1 MKIVI
6 AGGSGFLG
14 RALQQHFAT
23 QSHELI
29 LLNRSPRAANEI
41 AWDGKNQGD
50 WSSVIDGADVLI
62 NLTGKPVDCR
72 YTEANKAAIVS
83 SRTDSTKALQEAVNR
98 AGHKPEVWINA
109 SSATIYIHAET
120 RQMNEYTGTIG
131 DDFSMNVCKDWEAE
145 FFKENNTGTRKVAIR
160 TSFVLGNE
168 GGAYPKLKRLTQA
181 FLGGSQGN
189 GRQMM
194 SWIHIHDF
202 CRAIEH
208 IINDR
213 EIDGPV
219 NVTAPEP
226 LPNKEFMRL
235 LRRKYHRPFGLSP
248 NRLLLELGAVFL
260 RTEAELLLKS
270 RNVYP
275 EKLMLQGFRFN
286 YPTIAQA
293 LQQL

>member
-29 LLNRSPRAANEI
+29 LLNRSPRAKNEI
-41 AWDGKNQGD
+41 AWDGKNQGE
-50 WSSVIDGADVLI
+50 WSGVVDGADVLI
-62 NLTGKPVDCR
+62 NLAGKSVDCR

-98 AGHKPEVWINA
+98 AGHKPAVWINA

-145 FFKENNTGTRKVAIR
+145 FFKENNAGTRKVAIR
-160 TSFVLGNE
+160 TSIVLGNE
-168 GGAYPKLKRLTQA
+168 GGAYPKLKCLTQA

-202 CRAIEH
+202 CRTIEH

-226 LPNKEFMRL
+226 LSNKEFMRL
-235 LRRKYHRPFGLSP
+235 LRNKYHRPFGLSQ
-248 NRLLLELGAVFL
+248 NRLLLELGAIFL

-275 EKLMLQGFRFN
+275 EKLMLQGFRFEF
-286 YPTIAQA
+286 PTIAQA
-293 LQQL
+293 LQHL

>member
-14 RALQQHFAT
+14 RALQQYFAT
-23 QSHELI
+23 QSQELI
-29 LLNRSPRAANEI
+29 LLNRNPRAANEI

-62 NLTGKPVDCR
+62 NLAGKSVDCR

-83 SRTDSTKALQEAVNR
+83 SRIDSTKALQEAVNR
-98 AGHKPEVWINA
+98 AGHKPAVWINA

-131 DDFSMNVCKDWEAE
+131 DDFSMNVCKDWEGA
-145 FFKENNTGTRKVAIR
+145 FFKENNAGTRKVAIR
-160 TSFVLGNE
+160 TSIVLGNE
-168 GGAYPKLKRLTQA
+168 GGAYPKLKRLTQV

-202 CRAIEH
+202 CRAVEH

-226 LPNKEFMRL
+226 IPNKEFMRL
-235 LRRKYHRPFGLSP
+235 LRNKYHRPFGLSQ
-248 NRLLLELGAVFL
+248 NRLLLELGAIFL

-275 EKLMLQGFRFN
+275 EKLMLQGFRFE
-286 YPTIAQA
+286 YPTIGQA

>member
-14 RALQQHFAT
+14 RALQQYFTA
-23 QSHELI
+23 QSHEII

-41 AWDGKNQGD
+41 AWDGKNQGE

-62 NLTGKPVDCR
+62 NLAGKSVDCR

-83 SRTDSTKALQEAVNR
+83 SRIDSTKALQEAVNR
-98 AGHKPEVWINA
+98 ASHKPAVWINA
-109 SSATIYIHAET
+109 SSATIYIHADT

-131 DDFSMNVCKDWEAE
+131 DDFSMNVCKDWEAT

-160 TSFVLGNE
+160 TSIVLGNE

-181 FLGGSQGN
+181 FLGGCQGN
-189 GRQMM
+189 GQQMM

-202 CRAIEH
+202 CRAIDH

-219 NVTAPEP
+219 NVTAPAP
-226 LPNKEFMRL
+226 LPNKVFMRL
-235 LRRKYHRPFGLSP
+235 LRHKYHRPFGLSQ
-248 NRLLLELGAVFL
+248 NRLQLELGAIFL

-275 EKLMLQGFRFN
+275 EKLMLQGFSFN
-286 YPTIAQA
+286 YPTIVQA

>member
-14 RALQQHFAT
+14 RALQQYFSA
-23 QSHELI
+23 QSHEIILI
-29 LLNRSPRAANEI
+29 NRKPRSANEV

-50 WSSVIDGADVLI
+50 WSKVVDGADVLI
-62 NLTGKPVDCR
+62 NLAGKSVDCR
-72 YTEANKAAIVS
+72 YSEANKAAILS
-83 SRTDSTKALQEAVNR
+83 SRIDSTKALQEAVHK
-98 AGHKPEVWINA
+98 ASHKPKLWINA
-109 SSATIYIHAET
+109 SSATIYIHADT

-131 DDFSMNVCKDWEAE
+131 DDFSMNVCKAWEAE
-145 FFKENNTGTRKVAIR
+145 FFKDKQAEVRKVAIR
-160 TSFVLGNE
+160 TSIVLGTE
-168 GGAYPKLKRLTQA
+168 GGAYPKLKGLTKA
-181 FLGGSQGN
+181 YLGGIQGN

-194 SWIHIHDF
+194 SWIHVQDF

-208 IINDR
+208 IIKDQ

-226 LPNKEFMRL
+226 LPNKTFMEL
-235 LRRKYHRPFGLSP
+235 LRKKYHRSFGLSQ
-248 NRLLLELGAVFL
+248 NRLLLELGAIFL

-270 RNVYP
+270 RNVFP
-275 EKLMLQGFRFN
+275 EKLLLQGFRFN
-286 YPTIAQA
+286 YPTMQQA

>member
-14 RALQQHFAT
+14 RALQQYFAT
-23 QSHELI
+23 AS
-29 LLNRSPRAANEI
+29 NEI
-41 AWDGKNQGD
+41 IVINRAPRSTNAIQWDGKNQDD
-50 WSSVIDGADVLI
+50 WTSAINGADVLI
-62 NLTGKPVDCR
+62 NLAGKSVDCR
-72 YTEANKAAIVS
+72 YTEANKNAISS
-83 SRTDSTKALQEAVNR
+83 SRIDSTQALQEAVTQ
-98 AGHKPEVWINA
+98 ASHKPAVWINA
-109 SSATIYIHAET
+109 SSATIYIHAAT

-131 DDFSMNVCKDWEAE
+131 DDFSMNVCKDWEAA
-145 FFKENNTGTRKVAIR
+145 FFKEHTPGVRKVAIR
-160 TSFVLGNE
+160 TAIVLANE
-168 GGAYPKLKRLTQA
+168 GGAYPKLKALTKA
-181 FLGGSQGN
+181 FLGGHQGD
-189 GRQMM
+189 GQQMM

-208 IINDR
+208 IINDQ

-219 NVTAPEP
+219 NITAPGP

-235 LRRKYHRPFGLSP
+235 LREKYRRPFGLSQS
-248 NRLLLELGAVFL
+248 RLLLELGAIFL

-275 EKLMLQGFRFN
+275 EKLMLQGFRFK
-286 YPTIAQA
+286 YPTIEQA

>member
-14 RALQQHFAT
+14 RALQQYFAA
-23 QSHELI
+23 QSHEII
-29 LLNRSPRAANEI
+29 LLNRSPRAANEL
-41 AWDGKNQGD
+41 AWDGKNQGE
-50 WSSVIDGADVLI
+50 WSNVIDGADVLI
-62 NLTGKPVDCR
+62 NLAGKSVDCR

-83 SRTDSTKALQEAVNR
+83 SRIDSTKALQEAVNR
-98 AGHKPEVWINA
+98 ASHKPAVWINA
-109 SSATIYIHAET
+109 SSATIYIHADT

-131 DDFSMNVCKDWEAE
+131 DDFSMNVCKDWEAA
-145 FFKENNTGTRKVAIR
+145 FFIENNAGTRKVAIR
-160 TSFVLGNE
+160 TSIVLGNE

-189 GRQMM
+189 GQQMM

-202 CRAIEH
+202 CRAIDH

-226 LPNKEFMRL
+226 LPNKVFMRL
-235 LRRKYHRPFGLSP
+235 LRCKYHRPFGLSQ
-248 NRLLLELGAVFL
+248 NRLLLELGAIFL

>member
-1 MKIVI
+1 MKIII

-14 RALQQHFAT
+14 RALQQYFAAP
-23 QSHELI
+23 SNELI
-29 LLNRSPRAANEI
+29 VINRSPRSANEV
-41 AWDGKNQGD
+41 AWDGKQQGD
-50 WSSVIDGADVLI
+50 WSRVIDGADVLI
-62 NLTGKPVDCR
+62 NLAGKSVDCR
-72 YTEANKAAIVS
+72 YTEANKNAIIA
-83 SRTDSTKALQEAVNR
+83 SRIDSTQALQEAVNQAR
-98 AGHKPEVWINA
+98 HKPALWINA

-131 DDFSMNVCKDWEAE
+131 DDFSMNVCKDWEAA
-145 FFKENNTGTRKVAIR
+145 FFEENNPGVRKVAIR
-160 TSFVLGNE
+160 TSIVLGNE
-168 GGAYPKLKRLTQA
+168 GGAYPKLKALTKC

-189 GRQMM
+189 GQQLM

-208 IINDR
+208 IIQDR

-219 NVTAPEP
+219 NVTAPNP
-226 LPNKEFMRL
+226 LPNKAFMRL
-235 LRRKYHRPFGLSP
+235 LREKYRRSFGLSQ
-248 NRLLLELGAVFL
+248 NRLLLELGAMFL

-275 EKLMLQGFRFN
+275 EKLLLQGFSFK
-286 YPTIAQA
+286 YPTAVAA

>member
-29 LLNRSPRAANEI
+29 LLNRSPRAKNEI
-41 AWDGKNQGD
+41 AWDGKNQGE
-50 WSSVIDGADVLI
+50 WSGVVDGADVLI
-62 NLTGKPVDCR
+62 NLAGKSVDCR

-98 AGHKPEVWINA
+98 AGHKPAVWINA

-145 FFKENNTGTRKVAIR
+145 FFKENNAGTRKVAIR
-160 TSFVLGNE
+160 TSIVLGNE
-168 GGAYPKLKRLTQA
+168 GGAYPKLKCLTQA

-226 LPNKEFMRL
+226 LSNKEFMRL
-235 LRRKYHRPFGLSP
+235 LRNKYHRPFGLSQ
-248 NRLLLELGAVFL
+248 NRLLLELGAIFL

-275 EKLMLQGFRFN
+275 EKLMLQGFRFEF
-286 YPTIAQA
+286 PTIAQA
-293 LQQL
+293 LQHL